1 MRLTHEQRRV
11 IRESAAEV
19 FGRDAKVL
27 LFGSRLDDE
36 KKGGDIDLL
45 VACAEPP
52 DEPGLAAARMSAK
65 IQARIGERKI
75 DVLLIWPGS
84 RRSAAHSAALAR
96 GVQL

>member
-1 MRLTHEQRRV
+1 MRLTNEQRRV

-19 FGRDAKVL
+19 FGPRARVL

-36 KKGGDIDLL
+36 EKGGDIDLL
-45 VACAEPP
+45 VASAEPV

-75 DVLLIWPGS
+75 DVLLSWPGS
-84 RRSAAHSAALAR
+84 HCSPAHSAALAR
-96 GVQL
+96 GVEL